1 MSDGQVRSIFA
12 DWNDVNYRVDYVL
25 SRMGRCY
32 GVSARMTSRAY
43 YLASRLLGLDYESTR
58 HMTILWRAGAGA
70 DPLVAILG
78 GMVPRDEGIGF
89 VYHAICPRFAGV
101 VKVGFTTQPEERAQ
115 SLSSRYGSPVTITR
129 QWPGT
134 MLDEH
139 VEHCRLDAARR
150 RGLHGPPCKRAR
162 LGAHD
167 TRRRARGIAQLVER
181 RSPKPQAVGS
191 SPPAPAIA
199 SGAHASRAA
208 LPLRRSPVV
217 FRMHGEWFEAGPHL
231 FASVPATPP
240 VASASPDH
248 AAEKSVGTDTPL
260 EPSPAAP
267 PPPPAVGAKTVPAPI
282 PMRPRPGEI
291 DTTIPEF
298 LRRA

>member
-139 VEHCRLDAARR
+139 VEHCRLD
-150 RGLHGPPCKRAR
+150 
-162 LGAHD
+162 
-167 TRRRARGIAQLVER
+167 
-181 RSPKPQAVGS
+181 
-191 SPPAPAIA
+191 
-199 SGAHASRAA
+199 
-208 LPLRRSPVV
+208 V

-267 PPPPAVGAKTVPAPI
+267 PPPPAPAAKEAPAPI